1 VPTSLQRYDRT
12 VKLDFLL
19 GRGETMIKLDG
30 TVGAVL
36 RRKGSEVWFVTPDQT
51 VYEAIER
58 MADKGV
64 GALLVLS
71 AGKLV
76 GIISERDYA
85 RKVILKGKSSTMTPV
100 SEIMSSPVIFVTR
113 DQAVDECMI
122 LMTRNRV
129 RHLPVVENENV
140 LGVVSIGDL
149 VKWVVSEQEETIKHL
164 QNYISAK
171 YPT

>member
-1 VPTSLQRYDRT
+1 M
-12 VKLDFLL
+12 VKVT
-19 GRGETMIKLDG
+19 GVVRS
-30 TVGAVL
+30 VL
-36 RRKGSEVWFVTPDQT
+36 KRKGNEVWFVAPDQT

-64 GALLVLS
+64 GALLVIS

-85 RKVILKGKSSTMTPV
+85 RKVILKGKSSKTTHV
-100 SEIMSSPVIFVTR
+100 TEIMTSPVIAVTP
-113 DQAVDECMI
+113 DTAVDECMGI
-122 LMTRNRV
+122 LTKNRI
-129 RHLPVVENENV
+129 RHLPVMEAEKV

-149 VKWVVSEQEETIKHL
+149 VKWVVSEQGETIEHL